1 MSSSETFEFF
11 DERVA
16 LLFVGFTVWNTNG
29 DCAAVIEPVYRDNCI
44 RLPGIF
50 KFMDS
55 FLNKI
60 ERITS
65 VLEPL
70 LNRLQVLFPI
80 CC

>member
-1 MSSSETFEFF
+1 MFPSETFKFF

-16 LLFVGFTVWNTNG
+16 LLYVGLTIWNTNG
-29 DCAAVIEPVYRDNCI
+29 DCAAVIEPVYGDDRI
-44 RLPGIF
+44 RLLGIF

-55 FLNKI
+55 FLSKI
-60 ERITS
+60 EWLTRM
-65 VLEPL
+65 LEPL

>member
-1 MSSSETFEFF
+1 MSPSETFKFF
-11 DERVA
+11 DERVV

-29 DCAAVIEPVYRDNCI
+29 DCAAVI
-44 RLPGIF
+44 RLLGIF

-60 ERITS
+60 EWITS

-70 LNRLQVLFPI
+70 LNRL
-80 CC
+80 